1 MLQRTFYHHVCRSL
15 GDGQF
20 FIVQIVNNFVE
31 INDHP
36 TDISNESIATM
47 GKADQTGS
55 YKGSDKLRPEEM
67 IYHEMLDAILDRRL
81 EPGMKLVEE
90 DLAKTF
96 GVSRAR
102 IRATFLQ
109 LAHDKLINLVPN
121 RGAFVAE
128 PTIDEAIEVFSARR
142 MIEDGVARK
151 VATSM
156 TDERAAQIKAHLDRE
171 HDAHDRGDHRAAI
184 ILSGEFHLLLAR
196 LSGNLVIE
204 EFLERLILRTSLIIA
219 MYESPQPVDC
229 SHSEHDQLLNAL
241 LSGDPDVAA
250 AEMSRHLDA
259 IRDRLQLQRPKP
271 GKTDFA
277 SIFGRVP
284 TSEAS

>member
-1 MLQRTFYHHVCRSL
+1 M
-15 GDGQF
+15 
-20 FIVQIVNNFVE
+20 
-31 INDHP
+31 
-36 TDISNESIATM
+36 A
-47 GKADQTGS
+47 KAEETGS
-55 YKGSDKLRPEEM
+55 YKGSGKLRPEEM
-67 IYHEMLDAILDRRL
+67 IYQEMLGAILDRRL
-81 EPGMKLVEE
+81 EPGMKLIEE

-96 GVSRAR
+96 SVSRAR

-151 VATSM
+151 VATTM
-156 TDERAAQIKAHLDRE
+156 TDARAAQIKHHLDRE
-171 HDAHDRGDHRAAI
+171 HAAHHDGDHRAAI

-196 LSGNLVIE
+196 LTGNLVIE
-204 EFLERLILRTSLIIA
+204 EFLERLILRSSLIIA

-229 SHSEHDQLLNAL
+229 SHTEHDRLLSAL
-241 LSGDPDVAA
+241 LSGDPDIAA

-277 SIFGRVP
+277 SIFGRAP
-284 TSEAS
+284 KSEAS

>member
-1 MLQRTFYHHVCRSL
+1 M
-15 GDGQF
+15 
-20 FIVQIVNNFVE
+20 
-31 INDHP
+31 
-36 TDISNESIATM
+36 A
-47 GKADQTGS
+47 KADAQGS
-55 YKGSDKLRPEEM
+55 FKGSEKLRPEEM

-81 EPGMKLVEE
+81 EPGMKLIEE

-121 RGAFVAE
+121 RGAFIAE

-151 VATSM
+151 LATSM
-156 TDERAAQIKAHLDRE
+156 TDDRAAQIRDHLERE
-171 HDAHDRGDHRAAI
+171 HAAHDEGNHRTAI

-196 LSGNLVIE
+196 LAGNLVIE

-229 SHSEHDQLLNAL
+229 SHNEHQKLLDAL
-241 LSGDPDVAA
+241 LGGDPDAA
-250 AEMSRHLDA
+250 ATEMARHLDA

-277 SIFGRVP
+277 SIFGRDP
-284 TSEAS
+284 KSQTG

>member
-1 MLQRTFYHHVCRSL
+1 M
-15 GDGQF
+15 
-20 FIVQIVNNFVE
+20 
-31 INDHP
+31 
-36 TDISNESIATM
+36 A
-47 GKADQTGS
+47 KADQNGS
-55 YKGSDKLRPEEM
+55 YKGSEKLRPEEM
-67 IYHEMLDAILDRRL
+67 IYREMLDAILDRRL

-102 IRATFLQ
+102 IRAAFLQ

-121 RGAFVAE
+121 RGAFVSE

-142 MIEDGVARK
+142 MIEDGIARK

-156 TDERAAQIKAHLDRE
+156 TPKFADEIKIHLDRE

-219 MYESPQPVDC
+219 MYGNPQPVDC
-229 SHSEHDQLLNAL
+229 SHSEHDRLLNAL
-241 LSGDPDVAA
+241 LGGDPDIAA

-259 IRDRLQLQRPKP
+259 IRTDCNCSAPNRPKP
-271 GKTDFA
+271 ISPAFSGAPQPPKRANLRSSLLFTLAVRADKLRRITFV
-277 SIFGRVP
+277 SNPHILQ
-284 TSEAS
+284 